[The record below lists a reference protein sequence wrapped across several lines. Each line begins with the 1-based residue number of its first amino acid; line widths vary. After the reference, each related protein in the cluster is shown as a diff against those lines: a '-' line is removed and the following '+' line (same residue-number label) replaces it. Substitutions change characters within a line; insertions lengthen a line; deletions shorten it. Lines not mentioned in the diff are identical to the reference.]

1 MKLTII
7 TISYKNLDEL
17 KETLDS
23 INMQRENCYENILVL
38 SGYSKNEKKQLI
50 QSYSDNYRKFYW
62 DVDNSLFNAMN
73 IGIKKSTGKY
83 LLFLNAG
90 DCFVSED
97 SISYINK
104 TVTNNM
110 CTSFKTYQIFK
121 KIRIIRENLPSNKLF
136 FRSGLRTLPPHQG
149 FIAPNQKEIYF
160 NEDLK
165 VSADNDW
172 MNKNINKYG
181 INYNNGII
189 VDFKLG
195 GQSTFPTIKI
205 IFIKLKHEKFIR
217 FIIECVKYL
226 YSLFVSREF
235 YFITMAKIRG
245 YKILKREE

>member
-1 MKLTII
+1 
-7 TISYKNLDEL
+7 
-17 KETLDS
+17 
-23 INMQRENCYENILVL
+23 
-38 SGYSKNEKKQLI
+38 
-50 QSYSDNYRKFYW
+50 
-62 DVDNSLFNAMN
+62 MN
-73 IGIKKSTGKY
+73 IGIKKSTGEY

-97 SISYINK
+97 NISNINK
-104 TVTNNM
+104 NILVNM

-121 KIRIIRENLPSNKLF
+121 KVRIIRENFPSNKLF

-149 FIAPNQKEIYF
+149 FIAPNKKEIYF

-172 MNKNINKYG
+172 MNKNITKYG
-181 INYNNGII
+181 INYNNSII

-245 YKILKREE
+245 YKILRREE